1 MIHIYTDGACIGNP
15 GSGGWA
21 AVIEEEGVKR
31 ALAGRE
37 DDTTNNRMEILA
49 AIKGIEATPK
59 RSEATVFSDSQYLVN
74 TMNKGWKRNAN
85 QDLWA
90 WLDAVVKSRR
100 VKWEWVRGHA
110 GHPENEEADRLANQE
125 ARLGVQEAE
134 TENEPGP
141 AVSRRLTHL
150 DEEGRARQVDVGDKE
165 VTRREAVARGS
176 VVMQP
181 ETLSLI
187 KQGLVE
193 KGDVLGVARLAGVMG
208 AKLTPQLIPLTHAIP
223 LDQVVVELDLDEA
236 DSAVRIQATARATA
250 RTGVE
255 MEALTAVLTAA
266 LTIYDM
272 CKAVDRGMRIQD
284 VRLVRKTGG
293 QSGDIILEQ

>member
-134 TENEPGP
+134 TENEPGA